1 MRSVENIDNINTTL
15 AEDLHRNI
23 RNGSR
28 VSIAS
33 ACFSIYAYEAL
44 KKELGSVESLRF
56 IFTSPT
62 FLEEKV
68 PREKKEFYIPRLSRE
83 RSVYGTEF
91 EVKLRNQLTQKA
103 LAKEC
108 ADWVRRKA
116 EFRSNVSYRQM
127 DSMINVESGEERIS
141 YRPVNEFTAVGIGSE
156 KGDTISM
163 YATKLTAS
171 ETLPMFRLFDQ
182 IWNSKEYLRDVKE
195 DILEKLTEGYEENSP
210 EFIYFVTLYN
220 IFKEFLED
228 ISEDT
233 LPKEGTGFRDSEIW
247 NSLYSFQKD
256 AALSIINKMETY
268 NGCILADSVGL
279 GKTYTALAVIKYY
292 EARNR
297 NVLVLCPKKLSDNW
311 ATYKSNYRNNPLI
324 KDRFRY
330 DLLYHSDLS
339 RKRGMSNGIDLRRFD
354 WGNYDLI
361 VIDESHNFR
370 NGGNTDDDS
379 DRVNRY
385 TRLLR
390 DAIRPG
396 VKTKVLMLSATPVNN
411 RFYDLHNQLK
421 IAYEGDPRLIENNLQ
436 VDRPLDTIFRDAQ
449 KAFNL
454 WGRIDPAERTTERL
468 LNMLDYNFFQ
478 VLDSVTIARSRKHI
492 EKYYGLG
499 EVGRFPARLR
509 PRNYSPG
516 ITDADI
522 GVTFQG
528 INAALQKLNLEV
540 YVPTDFILPSKA
552 AEYGVDSSTISRAGR
567 EQGIRRLMG
576 INLLKRLE
584 SSIYSFRK
592 TLDKVKHRVETTIRE
607 IEKFERGEAKG
618 TSVSEDLDDCEEDD
632 EAVAFEHDIKVKL
645 EDMDYVGWKHYLIQ
659 DRDILTELSASV
671 SKVTPDIDKKLLT
684 LKNVIL
690 DKIEH
695 PINSGNRKVL
705 IFTTFSDTAD
715 YLYANLYQGLKSRG
729 LNAAEITGNVD
740 GKSTIAEKDF
750 GGDFNDTLTWFS
762 PISKK
767 RNLICP
773 DAGEEID
780 VLIGTDCI
788 SEGQNLQD
796 CDFCINYDIHWNPV
810 RIIQRFGRVDRI
822 GSSNERIQLVN
833 FWPDVDLDEY
843 IDLRERV
850 ESRMKASVLTSTGDD
865 NVLDDNEKGDLE
877 YRKNQLQR
885 LKDEVVDIE
894 EMQSG
899 VSIMDLGLNE
909 FRVDLL
915 DYTRTAGALDGTPYG
930 LHAVVPSTPDMP
942 PGAIFILLNRVDR
955 INQDKKNRLH
965 PFYMIYMGTDGNIL
979 CDHLNP
985 KKLLDLMRYA
995 CKGKDRPYADLCRAF
1010 NEETD
1015 DGRNMTALSELLTE
1029 AIDSVIDQK
1038 EQSELDD
1045 FLSGKDSFSSIK
1057 SNGLDDFELICFLA
1071 VR

>member
-1 MRSVENIDNINTTL
+1 MENIDNINYTL
-15 AEDLHRNI
+15 AEDLKKTVRK
-23 RNGSR
+23 GSK

-33 ACFSIYAYEAL
+33 ACFSIYAFKEL
-44 KKELGSVESLRF
+44 KKELSNVESLRF

-83 RSVYGTEF
+83 RSVYGTDF
-91 EVKLRNQLTQKA
+91 EIKLRNGLTQKA

-108 ADWVRRKA
+108 AEWVRKKV

-127 DSMINVESGEERIS
+127 DSMLNVDSGSEKVT

-156 KGDTISM
+156 KGNCISM
-163 YATKLTAS
+163 YTSKFTGQ
-171 ETLPMFRLFDQ
+171 ETDSMFRLFDQ
-182 IWNSKEYLRDVKE
+182 IWNNKSLLKDVKE
-195 DILEKLTEGYEENSP
+195 DILVKLSEAYEENSP
-210 EFIYFVTLYN
+210 ELIYIVTLYN
-220 IFKEFLED
+220 IFKEFLDD
-228 ISEDT
+228 ISEDS
-233 LPKEGTGFRDSEIW
+233 LPNEGTGFKESEIW
-247 NSLYSFQKD
+247 KNLYSFQKD
-256 AALSIINKMETY
+256 AALGIINKMELF

-279 GKTYTALAVIKYY
+279 GKTFTALAVIKYY
-292 EARNR
+292 EARNKT
-297 NVLVLCPKKLSDNW
+297 VLVLCPKKLSENW
-311 ATYKSNYRNNPLI
+311 NVYKSNYKNNPLA

-339 RKRGMSNGIDLRRFD
+339 RKRGMSNGIDLKLLN
-354 WGNYDLI
+354 WGNYDLV

-370 NGGNTDDDS
+370 NGGTFRDDTT
-379 DRVNRY
+379 VNRY
-385 TRLLR
+385 NRLLM
-390 DAIRPG
+390 DVIRPG

-411 RFYDLHNQLK
+411 RFYDLYYQLQ
-421 IAYEGDPRLIENNLQ
+421 IAYEGDPRLIEENLA
-436 VDRPLDTIFRDAQ
+436 VDRPLDAIFRDAQ
-449 KAFNL
+449 TAFNRWSKL
-454 WGRIDPAERTTERL
+454 DPTERTTENL
-468 LNMLDYNFFQ
+468 LDSLDYDFFQ

-492 EKYYGLG
+492 EKYYGMG
-499 EVGRFPARLR
+499 EVGRFPIRLK

-516 ITDADI
+516 ITDADV
-522 GVTFQG
+522 GVTFKD
-528 INAALQKLNLEV
+528 INSALQTLNLEV
-540 YVPTDFILPSKA
+540 YVPTDFILPSKIA
-552 AEYGVDSSTISRAGR
+552 DYGIDTATISRAGR

-592 TLDKVKHRVETTIRE
+592 TVEKVLYRVDKTIRD
-607 IEKFERGEAKG
+607 IEKFEHGDHNIIVKE
-618 TSVSEDLDDCEEDD
+618 ELDDVDEDEE
-632 EAVAFEHDIKVKL
+632 AFALERDLKIKL
-645 EDMDYVGWKHYLIQ
+645 EDMDYPDWKHYLER
-659 DRDILTELSASV
+659 DRIVLTNLLDSV
-671 SKVTPDIDKKLLT
+671 KKVTPDIDKKLQT
-684 LKNVIL
+684 LKQCIY
-690 DKIEH
+690 DKVQN
-695 PINSGNRKVL
+695 PVNPGNRKIL
-705 IFTTFSDTAD
+705 LFTTFSDTAD
-715 YLYANLYQGLKSRG
+715 YLYQNLSSELKSRG
-729 LNAAEITGNVD
+729 LNVAEITGTVN
-740 GKSTIAEKDF
+740 GRNTLKEI

-762 PISKK
+762 PRSKK
-767 RNLICP
+767 RDLINP
-773 DAGEEID
+773 EAKEEID
-780 VLIGTDCI
+780 LLIGTDCI

-822 GSSNERIQLVN
+822 GSTNEKIQLVN
-833 FWPDVDLDEY
+833 FWPDIDLDEY

-865 NVLDDNEKGDLE
+865 NVLDQSEKGDLV

-915 DYTRTAGALDGTPYG
+915 DYTRVAGELDGTPYG
-930 LHAVVPSTPDMP
+930 LHAVVPATTDMP
-942 PGAIFILLNRVDR
+942 PGVIFILLNRVDN
-955 INQDKKNRLH
+955 INHNRKNRLH
-965 PFYMIYMGTDGNIL
+965 PFYMVYKGNDGKII

-995 CKGKDRPYADLCRAF
+995 CKGKSEIYKDLCRKF

-1015 DGRNMTALSELLTE
+1015 NGRNMGELSKLLTDS
-1029 AIDSVIDQK
+1029 IDSIADQK

-1045 FLSGKDSFSSIK
+1045 FLDGKDSFSTIK
-1057 SNGLDDFELICFLA
+1057 SSGLDDFELICFLV